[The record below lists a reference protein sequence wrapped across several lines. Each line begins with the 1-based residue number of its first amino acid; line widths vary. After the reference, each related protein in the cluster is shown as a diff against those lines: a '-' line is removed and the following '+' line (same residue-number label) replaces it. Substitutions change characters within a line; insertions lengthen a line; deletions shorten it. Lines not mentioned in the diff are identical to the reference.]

1 MFLLALALSAV
12 APPVIC
18 SAIWHD
24 AARNR
29 DVPVRITLP
38 AGTGPVPVVLWSPG
52 LGGDVGG
59 GSVWASAWSTAGLA
73 VVQMQH
79 AGSDGAVYRAGGTP
93 EERQAR
99 IVAGSSPEQL
109 LARVGDARFVLTALG
124 ERPRESACDLT
135 RIATDRAAIA
145 GHSMGAWVAQA
156 VAGQRF
162 DSQRLPGQRTDSQRL
177 PGQRTDSQRLPGQR
191 TDSQPLLIDRRVRAA
206 VAFSPTGDP
215 EAATGAAAFGA
226 VAIPFLSITGSFDG
240 VPPSANPAQRAAALA
255 ARSAPH
261 RFMPADSQKC
271 LLVFGDASHMMFSGN
286 PLPGDSGTT
295 AHHVQAVS
303 GRAAAAFLKSAL
315 AGARPNLTDAIRPL
329 LLSSDSLDCK

>member
-1 MFLLALALSAV
+1 
-12 APPVIC
+12 
-18 SAIWHD
+18 
-24 AARNR
+24 
-29 DVPVRITLP
+29 
-38 AGTGPVPVVLWSPG
+38 
-52 LGGDVGG
+52 
-59 GSVWASAWSTAGLA
+59 
-73 VVQMQH
+73 MQH

-124 ERPRESACDLT
+124 ERPREGACDLT

-162 DSQRLPGQRTDSQRL
+162 DSQRLPGQRF
-177 PGQRTDSQRLPGQR
+177 DSQRLPGQR
-191 TDSQPLLIDRRVRAA
+191 TDSQPLLIDRRMRAA

-240 VPPSANPAQRAAALA
+240 VPPSANPAPRAAALA

-261 RFMPADSQKC
+261 RFMPADGQKC

>member
-162 DSQRLPGQRTDSQRL
+162 DSQRLPGQRTDSQ
-177 PGQRTDSQRLPGQR
+177 
-191 TDSQPLLIDRRVRAA
+191 PLLIDRRVRAA

-286 PLPGDSGTT
+286 PLPGDSGTA

-303 GRAAAAFLKSAL
+303 GRASAAFLKSAL
-315 AGARPNLTDAIRPL
+315 AGARPNLTDAIRPV